1 MFRQRNGTIER
12 GSMKLLL
19 ALSRAIDRVTSAVGR
34 WAAWLIVAAAVISAG
49 NAVVRK
55 VFDWSANSLLEVQW
69 WLFAAVFLLA
79 APWTLAVNEHIR
91 IDVVNSR
98 LSRRVRNTIEIIGH
112 VAFLL
117 PMAAMI
123 VYTSWFFF
131 TYSLAQN
138 EQSPNAGGLPLWPVK
153 ALIPIAF
160 ALLFLQGVSELIKR
174 IAIIRE
180 LLPEPDVQGTYHNAA
195 AGADLDHGTKPP
207 ADEAR

>member
-98 LSRRVRNTIEIIGH
+98 LSRRVRNAIEIIGH

-180 LLPEPDVQGTYHNAA
+180 LLPEPDVQGTYDNAA

>member
-98 LSRRVRNTIEIIGH
+98 LSRRVRNAIEIIGH
-112 VAFLL
+112 AAFLL